1 MSKKEYTIQT
11 TIYNSGQLIESTTV
25 SYPIK
30 FENKHKLVEVIHRMI
45 KSENERIAEMEH
57 LLVHHAG
64 RGK

>member
-1 MSKKEYTIQT
+1 MKKEYIIQT
-11 TIYNSGQLIESTTV
+11 TIYNSGLLIESTTV

-57 LLVHHAG
+57 LFVHHAG

>member
-1 MSKKEYTIQT
+1 MKKEYIIQT
-11 TIYNSGQLIESTTV
+11 TIYNSGLLIESTTF
-25 SYPIK
+25 SYQIK

>member
-1 MSKKEYTIQT
+1 MSVFVINNNSNKGNNMSNKEYRIQT

-45 KSENERIAEMEH
+45 K
-57 LLVHHAG
+57 
-64 RGK
+64 GKKGE

>member
-30 FENKHKLVEVIHRMI
+30 FENKYKLVKVIHRMI
-45 KSENERIAEMEH
+45 EGK
-57 LLVHHAG
+57 

>member
-1 MSKKEYTIQT
+1 MKGEYIIQT
-11 TIYNSGQLIESTTV
+11 TIYNSGLLIESTTV

>member
-1 MSKKEYTIQT
+1 MSVFFINNNSNKGDNMSNKEYTIQT

-45 KSENERIAEMEH
+45 K
-57 LLVHHAG
+57 
-64 RGK
+64 GKKGE

>member
-1 MSKKEYTIQT
+1 MSVLFRINNSNKGNNMSKKEYIIQT

-45 KSENERIAEMEH
+45 K
-57 LLVHHAG
+57 
-64 RGK
+64 GK

>member
-1 MSKKEYTIQT
+1 MKKEYIIQT
-11 TIYNSGQLIESTTV
+11 TIYNSGLLIESTTV

-57 LLVHHAG
+57 LLDHHAG

>member
-1 MSKKEYTIQT
+1 MSVFFINNNSNKGNNMSNKEYRIQT

-45 KSENERIAEMEH
+45 K
-57 LLVHHAG
+57 
-64 RGK
+64 GKKGE

>member
-1 MSKKEYTIQT
+1 MKKEYIIQT
-11 TIYNSGQLIESTTV
+11 TIYNSGLLIESTTV

-30 FENKHKLVEVIHRMI
+30 FENKHKLVEVIYRMI

>member
-1 MSKKEYTIQT
+1 MSVFFINNNSNKGNNMSNKEYRIQT

-45 KSENERIAEMEH
+45 E
-57 LLVHHAG
+57 
-64 RGK
+64 GKKGE

>member
-1 MSKKEYTIQT
+1 MKGEYIIQT

-30 FENKHKLVEVIHRMI
+30 FENRHKLIEIIHRMI